1 MSKRN
6 FYILKKL
13 GHRKLLFIHKTIR
26 IFIDKNMKY
35 NELKNKIEELKILE
49 NVDNFVLGKS
59 TLGKDVLCFHIGDYG
74 ANQIIIEAGIHA
86 REYISTLLV
95 IEQIKYLKDKVS
107 QGGIY
112 FVPLVNPDGVELVLD
127 GVDIVREQPIKDFL
141 LQVNKSSDFSLW
153 KANLKAIDLNVNFD
167 AKWGEGIQNVRYLNR
182 ENFIG
187 FYPNSETE
195 VQNLIKLLYRVNPI
209 GTISFHS
216 KGEVI
221 YYGFE
226 SLEQWQIIRDYMIAE
241 KLSKINGYIPVQT
254 ENSTGGFSDF
264 VSEKFGV
271 PAFTIEVGKD
281 SLIHPIGSEYLD
293 EIVSQNLTIPTALLE
308 ILIEE

>member
-1 MSKRN
+1 
-6 FYILKKL
+6 
-13 GHRKLLFIHKTIR
+13 
-26 IFIDKNMKY
+26 MKFG
-35 NELKNKIEELKILE
+35 ELKYKIEELKNLD

-95 IEQIKYLKDKVS
+95 IEQIKYLRDKVS

-127 GVDIVREQPIKDFL
+127 GVDIVREKPIKDFL
-141 LQVNKSSDFSLW
+141 LQVNKSLDFSLW
-153 KANLKAIDLNVNFD
+153 KANMKAIDLNVNFD

-187 FYPNSETE
+187 FYPNSEAE
-195 VQNLIKLLYRVNPI
+195 VQNLIKLLYKVNSI

-241 KLSKINGYIPVQT
+241 KLSQINGYLPVKT

-281 SLIHPIGSEYLD
+281 SLTHPIGFEYLD
-293 EIVSQNLTIPTALLE
+293 EIVSQNLTIPTAFLE